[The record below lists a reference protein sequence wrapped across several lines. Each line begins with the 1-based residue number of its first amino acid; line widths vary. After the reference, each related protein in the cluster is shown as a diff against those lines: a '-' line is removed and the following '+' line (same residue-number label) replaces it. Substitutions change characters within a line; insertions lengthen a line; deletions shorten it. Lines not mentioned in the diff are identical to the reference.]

1 MPRFYLTAVAA
12 AVMAATVN
20 AAEFPAIPTDQTDY
34 NEIIYRDDANDP
46 TSYEQSSWNGIGLVA
61 SGEPMSSGSKAPA
74 FLSTAKGDIVTNN
87 GSIWVLADR
96 IPDNKLGQYASGI
109 LASGGKKGVNAEGA
123 VIYVHSDNNGKEDN
137 YEAAKGMAADASS
150 GTKTSITN
158 SGTIY
163 VEGGTGML
171 ATSNPKQASAL
182 SSEKGSV
189 ITNEGTI
196 HVINSGFGMS
206 LGGND
211 ASGVEM
217 TNKGTIIASG
227 KNAYGI
233 TASDAKD
240 GTVTNEGTII
250 ATDGAI
256 AISSGRWNKDVE
268 FSLTLKGNSHVE
280 GVIEL
285 GKASHLIVQDLA
297 RAETI
302 VLSSGTPEKVNALD
316 GAPCNG
322 CNVGSIHVNNSNLT
336 IRSSDESQTL
346 KIGLIT
352 TNNNSSTTFEFDSVG
367 SKKKPLLDVDTVD
380 EGATVKFNYT
390 GTVTDKL
397 ASGSVKAEELFD
409 GISLGKDDA
418 TPKRI
423 TTSDGLWGGASVHE
437 KKGDE
442 ITSTYSGP
450 SSLIISTTDLAL
462 MNGLVWRSQLTNLSD
477 RMGTLRTMPQAA
489 GAWARYNNGRLD
501 GRGLEYDYSTIEVGF
516 DAPVSSN
523 FLVGVS
529 FDYTIGDTDLNAGS
543 ADNDV
548 YTLGLYGTYYGD
560 NGGFVDLM
568 AKIGRIDNEYNVANS
583 AGSEKGDYM
592 MTGAIVGVEAGHRFD
607 LAHNM
612 FVEPQVQLSYSWLR
626 ATDYATNIRS
636 VDFETIESLVARVG
650 VMGGMKFAENR
661 GAAYLK
667 ASYNHDFLGNVD
679 AAMYAVGDSIN
690 SAKISDE
697 LDDNWAEVSLG
708 VSYSVTDT
716 LNTFLDVGTGFGGD
730 IDQKWRINFGAR
742 YAF

>member
-34 NEIIYRDDANDP
+34 NEIIYRDNANDP

-61 SGEPMSSGSKAPA
+61 SGEPMSSGSQAPA
-74 FLSTAKGDIVTNN
+74 FLSTAKGDIATNN

-96 IPDNKLGQYASGI
+96 IAGNKLGQYASGI

-123 VIYVHSDNNGKEDN
+123 VIYVHSDNNDEEDN
-137 YEAAKGMAADASS
+137 YEAAKGMVADAST
-150 GTKTSITN
+150 GDATTIVNK
-158 SGTIY
+158 GTIY
-163 VEGGTGML
+163 VKGGTGML
-171 ATSNPKQASAL
+171 ATSNAKDRK
-182 SSEKGSV
+182 SE

-206 LGGND
+206 LGGNN

-233 TASDAKD
+233 TASDATD

-256 AISSGRWNKDVE
+256 AISSGRWDKDVE

-302 VLSSGTPEKVNALD
+302 VLSSGTPEKVNAID
-316 GAPCNG
+316 GAQCNG
-322 CNVGSIHVNNSNLT
+322 CNVGSVHVNNSNLT

-346 KIGLIT
+346 KIGLIET
-352 TNNNSSTTFEFDSVG
+352 QNNGSTTFEFDSVG
-367 SKKKPLLDVDTVD
+367 SKKKPLLDVDKGGKD
-380 EGATVKFNYT
+380 AAVKFNYT

-397 ASGSVKAEELFD
+397 VSGSVKAEELFN
-409 GISLGKDDA
+409 GISLDNNA
-418 TPKRI
+418 TPERI
-423 TTSDGLWGGASVHE
+423 TTSDGLWASASVHE

-450 SSLIISTTDLAL
+450 SSLITSTTDLAL

-607 LAHNM
+607 LAYNM

-679 AAMYAVGDSIN
+679 ATMHAVNGSNN

>member
-123 VIYVHSDNNGKEDN
+123 VIYVHSDNNGEETN
-137 YEAAKGMAADASS
+137 YEAAKGMVADAST
-150 GTKTSITN
+150 GDATTIINK
-158 SGTIY
+158 GTIY

-171 ATSNPKQASAL
+171 ATSNAKDRK
-182 SSEKGSV
+182 SE

-206 LGGND
+206 LGGNN

-233 TASDAKD
+233 TASDATD
-240 GTVTNEGTII
+240 GKVTNEGTII

-256 AISSGRWNKDVE
+256 AISSGRWNKDVD
-268 FSLTLKGNSHVE
+268 FSLILKGNSHVE

-285 GKASHLIVQDLA
+285 GKGSELTVENLA

-316 GAPCNG
+316 GAPCEG
-322 CNVGSIHVNNSNLT
+322 CNVGSVTVKNSNLT

-346 KIGLIT
+346 KIGLIET
-352 TNNNSSTTFEFDSVG
+352 VENGSMTFEFDSVG
-367 SKKKPLLDVDTVD
+367 SKEKPLLDVDTGGQD
-380 EGATVKFNYT
+380 DAVKFNYT
-390 GTVTDKL
+390 GTVSDKL
-397 ASGSVKAEELFD
+397 ASGSVKAEELFN
-409 GISLGKDDA
+409 GISLDNNA
-418 TPKRI
+418 TPERI

-450 SSLIISTTDLAL
+450 SSLITSTTDLAL

-516 DAPVSSN
+516 DAPVSNN

-568 AKIGRIDNEYNVANS
+568 AKIGRINNEYNVANS

-679 AAMYAVGDSIN
+679 ATMHAVNGSNN

>member
-96 IPDNKLGQYASGI
+96 IPGNKLGQYASGI

-123 VIYVHSDNNGKEDN
+123 VIYVHSDNNGEETN
-137 YEAAKGMAADASS
+137 YEAAKGMVADAST
-150 GTKTSITN
+150 GDATTIIN
-158 SGTIY
+158 NGTIY

-171 ATSNPKQASAL
+171 ATSNAKDRK
-182 SSEKGSV
+182 SE

-206 LGGND
+206 LGGNN

-217 TNKGTIIASG
+217 TNEGTIIASG

-233 TASDAKD
+233 TASDATD
-240 GTVTNEGTII
+240 GKVTNEGTII

-256 AISSGRWNKDVE
+256 AISSGRWDKDVE
-268 FSLTLKGNSHVE
+268 FSLTLMGNSHVE

-302 VLSSGTPEKVNALD
+302 VLSSGTSEKVNAL
-316 GAPCNG
+316 GSAPCNG
-322 CNVGSIHVNNSNLT
+322 CNVGSVHVNNSNLT

-346 KIGLIT
+346 KIGLIET
-352 TNNNSSTTFEFDSVG
+352 QNNGSTTFEFDSVG
-367 SKKKPLLDVDTVD
+367 SKEKPLLDVDKGGKD
-380 EGATVKFNYT
+380 AAVKFNYT

-397 ASGSVKAEELFD
+397 ASGSVKAEELFN
-409 GISLGKDDA
+409 GISLDNNA
-418 TPKRI
+418 TPERI
-423 TTSDGLWGGASVHE
+423 TTSDGLWASASVHE

-450 SSLIISTTDLAL
+450 SSLITSTTDLAL

-607 LAHNM
+607 LAYNM

-679 AAMYAVGDSIN
+679 ATMHAVNGSNN

>member
-123 VIYVHSDNNGKEDN
+123 VIYVHSDNNGEETN
-137 YEAAKGMAADASS
+137 YEAAKGMVADAST
-150 GTKTSITN
+150 GDATTIINK
-158 SGTIY
+158 GTIY

-171 ATSNPKQASAL
+171 ATSNAKDRK
-182 SSEKGSV
+182 SE

-196 HVINSGFGMS
+196 HVVNSGFGMS
-206 LGGND
+206 LGGKD

-233 TASDAKD
+233 TASDATD

-256 AISSGRWNKDVE
+256 AISSGRWDKDVE

-316 GAPCNG
+316 GAPCND

-352 TNNNSSTTFEFDSVG
+352 TEGDSSTTFEFDSVG
-367 SKKKPLLDVDTVD
+367 SKEKPLLDVDKGGQD
-380 EGATVKFNYT
+380 DAVKFNYT

-397 ASGSVKAEELFD
+397 ASGSVKAEELFN
-409 GISLGKDDA
+409 GISLDNNA
-418 TPKRI
+418 TPERI
-423 TTSDGLWGGASVHE
+423 TTSDGLWASASVHE

-450 SSLIISTTDLAL
+450 SSLITSTTDLAL

-501 GRGLEYDYSTIEVGF
+501 GRGLKYDYSTIEVGF
-516 DAPVSSN
+516 DAPVSNN

-679 AAMYAVGDSIN
+679 ATMHAVNGSNN

>member
-1 MPRFYLTAVAA
+1 MPCFYLTAVAA

-20 AAEFPAIPTDQTDY
+20 AAEFPAFPVIEGKD
-34 NEIIYRDDANDP
+34 IVYRSDVSNGP
-46 TSYEQSSWNGIGLVA
+46 VSSGKESWEGNGMVA
-61 SGEPMSSGSKAPA
+61 SGKTITGGNAPA
-74 FLSTAKGDIVTNN
+74 FLSTRDHDKVTNN
-87 GSIWVLADR
+87 GNIWVLADR
-96 IPDNKLGQYASGI
+96 IEETDLGQYAAGI
-109 LASGGKKGVNAEGA
+109 VASGGKTGINAKDGI
-123 VIYVHSDNNGKEDN
+123 IYVHSNNNGIETN
-137 YEAAKGMAADASS
+137 YEAAKGMAADAST

-171 ATSNPKQASAL
+171 ATSNPKPASAL

-256 AISSGRWNKDVE
+256 AISSGRWDKDVE

-302 VLSSGTPEKVNALD
+302 VLSSGTSEKVNALD
-316 GAPCNG
+316 GAQCEG
-322 CNVGSIHVNNSNLT
+322 CNVGSVHVNNSNLT

-346 KIGLIT
+346 KIGLIET
-352 TNNNSSTTFEFDSVG
+352 VENGSMTFEFDSVG
-367 SKKKPLLDVDTVD
+367 SKEKPLLDVDTGGQD
-380 EGATVKFNYT
+380 DAVKFNYT

-397 ASGSVKAEELFD
+397 ASGSVKAEELFN
-409 GISLGKDDA
+409 GISLDNNA
-418 TPKRI
+418 TPERI
-423 TTSDGLWGGASVHE
+423 TTSDGLWASASVHE
-437 KKGDE
+437 KKDDE

-450 SSLIISTTDLAL
+450 SSLITSTTDLAL

-607 LAHNM
+607 LAYNM

-679 AAMYAVGDSIN
+679 ATMHAVNGSNN

>member
-20 AAEFPAIPTDQTDY
+20 AAEFPAFPVIEGKD
-34 NEIIYRDDANDP
+34 IVYRSDVSNGP
-46 TSYEQSSWNGIGLVA
+46 VSSGKESWEGNGMVA
-61 SGEPMSSGSKAPA
+61 SGKTITGGNAPA
-74 FLSTAKGDIVTNN
+74 FLSTRDYDKVTNN
-87 GSIWVLADR
+87 GNIWVLADR
-96 IPDNKLGQYASGI
+96 IEDTDLGQYAAGI
-109 LASGGKKGVNAEGA
+109 VASGGKTGINAKDGI
-123 VIYVHSDNNGKEDN
+123 IYVHSNNNGIETN

-171 ATSNPKQASAL
+171 ATSNPKTASAP

-233 TASDAKD
+233 TASDATD
-240 GTVTNEGTII
+240 GKVTNEGTII

-256 AISSGRWNKDVE
+256 AISSGRWDKDVE

-285 GKASHLIVQDLA
+285 GKASKLTVENLA

-316 GAPCNG
+316 GAPCDG
-322 CNVGSIHVNNSNLT
+322 CNVGNVHVNNSNLT

-352 TNNNSSTTFEFDSVG
+352 TEGVSSTTFEFDSVG
-367 SKKKPLLDVDTVD
+367 SKEKPLLDVDTVG
-380 EGATVKFNYT
+380 EKAAVKFNYT
-390 GTVTDKL
+390 GTVSDKL
-397 ASGSVKAEELFD
+397 ASGSVKAEALFD
-409 GISLGKDDA
+409 GISLGDNA
-418 TPKRI
+418 TPERI

-450 SSLIISTTDLAL
+450 SSLITSTTDLAL

-548 YTLGLYGTYYGD
+548 YTVGLYGTYYGD

-568 AKIGRIDNEYNVANS
+568 AKIGRIDNEYTVSNT
-583 AGSEKGDYM
+583 AGLEKGDYM
-592 MTGAIVGVEAGHRFD
+592 MTGAIVGIEAGHRFD

-679 AAMYAVGDSIN
+679 AAMHAVNGSGN

>member
-96 IPDNKLGQYASGI
+96 IENNDLGQYAAGI
-109 LASGGKKGVNAEGA
+109 VASGGKTGINAKDGI
-123 VIYVHSDNNGKEDN
+123 IYVHSNNNGIETN

-171 ATSNPKQASAL
+171 ATSNAKDRK
-182 SSEKGSV
+182 SE

-233 TASDAKD
+233 TASDATY

-256 AISSGRWNKDVE
+256 AISSGRWDKDVE
-268 FSLTLKGNSHVE
+268 FSLTLTGNSHVE

-285 GKASHLIVQDLA
+285 GKASKLTVENLA

-302 VLSSGTPEKVNALD
+302 VLSSVTSEKVNALD
-316 GAPCNG
+316 GAQCEG
-322 CNVGSIHVNNSNLT
+322 CNVGSVHVNNSNLT

-346 KIGLIT
+346 KIGLIET
-352 TNNNSSTTFEFDSVG
+352 VENGSMTFEFDSVG
-367 SKKKPLLDVDTVD
+367 SKEKPLLDVDTGGQD
-380 EGATVKFNYT
+380 DAVKFNYT
-390 GTVTDKL
+390 GTVSDKL
-397 ASGSVKAEELFD
+397 ASGSVKAEELFN
-409 GISLGKDDA
+409 GISLGDNGE
-418 TPKRI
+418 TPKLI
-423 TTSDGLWGGASVHE
+423 TTSDGLWASASVHE
-437 KKGDE
+437 KNSDTGD
-442 ITSTYSGP
+442 ISSTYSGP
-450 SSLIISTTDLAL
+450 SSLITSTTDLAL

-548 YTLGLYGTYYGD
+548 YTVGLYGTYYGD

-568 AKIGRIDNEYNVANS
+568 AKIGRIDNEYTVSNT
-583 AGSEKGDYM
+583 AGLEKGDYM
-592 MTGAIVGVEAGHRFD
+592 MTGAIVGIEAGHRFD
-607 LAHNM
+607 LAHNL

-626 ATDYATNIRS
+626 ATDYSTNIRS

-679 AAMYAVGDSIN
+679 AAMYAVNGSGN

-697 LDDNWAEVSLG
+697 LDDNWGEVSLG

-716 LNTFLDVGTGFGGD
+716 LYTFLDVGTGFGGD

>member
-74 FLSTAKGDIVTNN
+74 FLSTTKGDIVTNN

-96 IPDNKLGQYASGI
+96 IPGNKLGQYASGI

-123 VIYVHSDNNGKEDN
+123 VIYVHSDNNDEEDN
-137 YEAAKGMAADASS
+137 YEAAKGMVADAST
-150 GTKTSITN
+150 GDATTIVNK
-158 SGTIY
+158 GTIY
-163 VEGGTGML
+163 VKGGTGML
-171 ATSNPKQASAL
+171 ATSNAKDRK
-182 SSEKGSV
+182 SE

-206 LGGND
+206 LGGKD

-233 TASDAKD
+233 TASDATD
-240 GTVTNEGTII
+240 GKVTNEGTII

-256 AISSGRWNKDVE
+256 AISSGRWDKDVE

-302 VLSSGTPEKVNALD
+302 VLSSGTSEKVNALD
-316 GAPCNG
+316 GAPGEG
-322 CNVGSIHVNNSNLT
+322 CNVGSVHVNNSNLT

-346 KIGLIT
+346 KIGLIET
-352 TNNNSSTTFEFDSVG
+352 VENGSMTFEFDSVG
-367 SKKKPLLDVDTVD
+367 SKEKPLLDVGTGGQDD
-380 EGATVKFNYT
+380 AVKFNYT

-418 TPKRI
+418 TPERI

-437 KKGDE
+437 KKGNE

-583 AGSEKGDYM
+583 AGAEKGDYM

-679 AAMYAVGDSIN
+679 ATMHAVNGSNN

>member
-20 AAEFPAIPTDQTDY
+20 AAEFPAFPVIEGE
-34 NEIIYRDDANDP
+34 NIVYRSDVSNGP
-46 TSYEQSSWNGIGLVA
+46 VSSGKESWEGNGMVA
-61 SGEPMSSGSKAPA
+61 SGKTITGGNAPA
-74 FLSTAKGDIVTNN
+74 FLSTRDHDKVTNN
-87 GSIWVLADR
+87 GNIWVLGDR
-96 IPDNKLGQYASGI
+96 IEETDLGQYAAGI
-109 LASGGKKGVNAEGA
+109 VASGGKTGINAKDGI
-123 VIYVHSDNNGKEDN
+123 IYVHSNNNGIETN
-137 YEAAKGMAADASS
+137 YEAAKGMAADAST

-206 LGGND
+206 LGGNN

-217 TNKGTIIASG
+217 TNEGTIIASG

-233 TASDAKD
+233 TASDATD
-240 GTVTNEGTII
+240 GKVTNEGTII

-256 AISSGRWNKDVE
+256 AISSGRWNKDVD
-268 FSLTLKGNSHVE
+268 FSLILKGNSHVE

-285 GKASHLIVQDLA
+285 GKASRLIVQDLA

-302 VLSSGTPEKVNALD
+302 VLSSGTSEKVNALD
-316 GAPCNG
+316 GAQCEG
-322 CNVGSIHVNNSNLT
+322 CNVGSVHVNNSNLT

-346 KIGLIT
+346 KIGLIET
-352 TNNNSSTTFEFDSVG
+352 QNNGSTTFEFDSVG
-367 SKKKPLLDVDTVD
+367 SKEKPLLDVDKGGKD
-380 EGATVKFNYT
+380 AAVKFNYT

-397 ASGSVKAEELFD
+397 ASGSVKAEELFN
-409 GISLGKDDA
+409 GISLDNNA
-418 TPKRI
+418 TPERI
-423 TTSDGLWGGASVHE
+423 TTSDGLWASASVHE

-450 SSLIISTTDLAL
+450 SSLITSTTDLAL

-667 ASYNHDFLGNVD
+667 ASYNHDFLGSVD
-679 AAMYAVGDSIN
+679 AAMHAVNGSN
-690 SAKISDE
+690 SSAKISDE

>member
-20 AAEFPAIPTDQTDY
+20 AAEFPAFPVIEGKD
-34 NEIIYRDDANDP
+34 NVYRSDVSNGP
-46 TSYEQSSWNGIGLVA
+46 VSSGKESWEGNGMVA
-61 SGEPMSSGSKAPA
+61 SGKTITGGNAPA
-74 FLSTAKGDIVTNN
+74 FLSTRDHDKVTNN
-87 GSIWVLADR
+87 GNIWVLADR
-96 IPDNKLGQYASGI
+96 IEETDLGQYAAGI
-109 LASGGKKGVNAEGA
+109 VASGGKTGINAKDGI
-123 VIYVHSDNNGKEDN
+123 IYVHSNNNDIETN
-137 YEAAKGMAADASS
+137 YEAAKGMAADAST

-171 ATSNPKQASAL
+171 ATSNPKPASAL

-217 TNKGTIIASG
+217 TNEGTIIASG

-256 AISSGRWNKDVE
+256 AISSGRWDKDVE

-302 VLSSGTPEKVNALD
+302 VLSSGTSEKVNALD
-316 GAPCNG
+316 GAQCEG
-322 CNVGSIHVNNSNLT
+322 CNVGSVHVNNSNLT

-346 KIGLIT
+346 KIGLIET
-352 TNNNSSTTFEFDSVG
+352 VENGSMTFEFDSVG
-367 SKKKPLLDVDTVD
+367 SKEKPLLDVDTGGQD
-380 EGATVKFNYT
+380 DAVKFNYT
-390 GTVTDKL
+390 GTVSDKL
-397 ASGSVKAEELFD
+397 ASGSVKAEELFN
-409 GISLGKDDA
+409 GISLDNNA
-418 TPKRI
+418 TPGRI

-450 SSLIISTTDLAL
+450 SSLITSTTDLAL

-607 LAHNM
+607 LAYNM
-612 FVEPQVQLSYSWLR
+612 FVEPQIQLSYSWLR

-679 AAMYAVGDSIN
+679 ATMHAVNGSNN

-730 IDQKWRINFGAR
+730 INQKWRINFGAR

>member
-74 FLSTAKGDIVTNN
+74 FLSTTKGDIVTNN

-96 IPDNKLGQYASGI
+96 IPGNKLGQYASGI

-123 VIYVHSDNNGKEDN
+123 VIYVHSDNNDEEDN
-137 YEAAKGMAADASS
+137 YEAAKGMVADAST
-150 GTKTSITN
+150 GDATTIVNK
-158 SGTIY
+158 GTIY
-163 VEGGTGML
+163 VKGGTGML
-171 ATSNPKQASAL
+171 ATSNAKDRK
-182 SSEKGSV
+182 SE

-206 LGGND
+206 LGGKD

-233 TASDAKD
+233 TASDATD
-240 GTVTNEGTII
+240 GKVTNEGTII

-316 GAPCNG
+316 GAPCND
-322 CNVGSIHVNNSNLT
+322 CNVGSVHVNNSNLT

-346 KIGLIT
+346 KIGLIET
-352 TNNNSSTTFEFDSVG
+352 QNNGSTTFEFDSVG
-367 SKKKPLLDVDTVD
+367 SKEKPLLDVDTVG

-418 TPKRI
+418 TPERI

-450 SSLIISTTDLAL
+450 SSLITSTTDLAL

-607 LAHNM
+607 LAYNM

-679 AAMYAVGDSIN
+679 ATMHAVNGSNN

>member
-123 VIYVHSDNNGKEDN
+123 VIYVHSDNNGEETN
-137 YEAAKGMAADASS
+137 YEAAKGMVADAST
-150 GTKTSITN
+150 GDATTIINK
-158 SGTIY
+158 GTIY

-171 ATSNPKQASAL
+171 ATSNAKDRK
-182 SSEKGSV
+182 SE

-196 HVINSGFGMS
+196 HVVNSGFGMS
-206 LGGND
+206 LGGKD

-233 TASDAKD
+233 TASDATD
-240 GTVTNEGTII
+240 GKVTNEGTII

-256 AISSGRWNKDVE
+256 AISSGRWDKDVE

-302 VLSSGTPEKVNALD
+302 VLSSGTSEKVNALD
-316 GAPCNG
+316 GAQCEG
-322 CNVGSIHVNNSNLT
+322 CNVGSVHVNNSNLT

-346 KIGLIT
+346 KIGLIET
-352 TNNNSSTTFEFDSVG
+352 QNNGSTTFEFDSVG
-367 SKKKPLLDVDTVD
+367 SKEKPLLDVDKGGKD
-380 EGATVKFNYT
+380 AAVKFNYT

-397 ASGSVKAEELFD
+397 ASGSVKAEELFN
-409 GISLGKDDA
+409 GISLDNNA
-418 TPKRI
+418 TPERI
-423 TTSDGLWGGASVHE
+423 TTSDGLWASASVHE
-437 KKGDE
+437 KKDDE

-450 SSLIISTTDLAL
+450 SSLITSTTDLAL

-501 GRGLEYDYSTIEVGF
+501 GRGLEYDYNTIEVGF
-516 DAPVSSN
+516 DAPVSNN

-543 ADNDV
+543 ADNDI

-679 AAMYAVGDSIN
+679 ATMHAVNGSNN

>member
-123 VIYVHSDNNGKEDN
+123 VIYVHSDNNGEETN
-137 YEAAKGMAADASS
+137 YEAAKGMVADAST
-150 GTKTSITN
+150 GDATTIINK
-158 SGTIY
+158 GTIY

-171 ATSNPKQASAL
+171 ATSNAKDRK
-182 SSEKGSV
+182 SE

-206 LGGND
+206 LGGNN

-217 TNKGTIIASG
+217 TNTGTIIASG

-233 TASDAKD
+233 TASDATD

-256 AISSGRWNKDVE
+256 AISSGRWDKDVE

-316 GAPCNG
+316 GAQCNG
-322 CNVGSIHVNNSNLT
+322 CNVGSVHVNNSNLT

-346 KIGLIT
+346 KIGLIET
-352 TNNNSSTTFEFDSVG
+352 QNNGSTTFEFDSVG
-367 SKKKPLLDVDTVD
+367 SKEKPLLDVDKGGKD
-380 EGATVKFNYT
+380 AAVKFNYT

-397 ASGSVKAEELFD
+397 ASGSVKAEELFN
-409 GISLGKDDA
+409 GISLDNNA
-418 TPKRI
+418 TPERI
-423 TTSDGLWGGASVHE
+423 TTSDGLWASASVHE

-450 SSLIISTTDLAL
+450 SSLITSTTDLAL

-548 YTLGLYGTYYGD
+548 YTVGLYGTYYGD

-679 AAMYAVGDSIN
+679 ATMHAVNGSNN

-697 LDDNWAEVSLG
+697 LDDNWTEVSLG

>member
-123 VIYVHSDNNGKEDN
+123 VIYVHSDNNGEETN
-137 YEAAKGMAADASS
+137 YEAAKGMVADAST
-150 GTKTSITN
+150 GDATTIINK
-158 SGTIY
+158 GTIY

-171 ATSNPKQASAL
+171 ATSNAKDRK
-182 SSEKGSV
+182 SE

-206 LGGND
+206 LGGNN

-233 TASDAKD
+233 TASDATD

-256 AISSGRWNKDVE
+256 AISSGRWDKDVE

-316 GAPCNG
+316 GDSCEG
-322 CNVGSIHVNNSNLT
+322 CNVGSVTVKNSNLT

-346 KIGLIT
+346 KIGLIET
-352 TNNNSSTTFEFDSVG
+352 QNNGSTTFEFDSVG
-367 SKKKPLLDVDTVD
+367 SKEKPLLDVDTVG
-380 EGATVKFNYT
+380 EKAAVKFNYT

-423 TTSDGLWGGASVHE
+423 TTSDGLWASASVHE

-450 SSLIISTTDLAL
+450 SSLITSTTDLAL

-607 LAHNM
+607 FAHNM

-679 AAMYAVGDSIN
+679 ATMHAVNGSNN

>member
-96 IPDNKLGQYASGI
+96 IPGNKLGQYASGI

-137 YEAAKGMAADASS
+137 YEAAKGMAADAST

-171 ATSNPKQASAL
+171 ATSNPKPANAL

-211 ASGVEM
+211 ASGVKM
-217 TNKGTIIASG
+217 TNEGTIIASG

-256 AISSGRWNKDVE
+256 AISSGRWDKDVD
-268 FSLTLKGNSHVE
+268 FRLILKGNSHVE

-285 GKASHLIVQDLA
+285 GKGSELTVENLA

-316 GAPCNG
+316 GDPCED
-322 CNVGSIHVNNSNLT
+322 CNVGSVHVNNSNLT

-346 KIGLIT
+346 KIGLIET
-352 TNNNSSTTFEFDSVG
+352 VGNGSLTFEFDSVG
-367 SKKKPLLDVDTVD
+367 SKEKPLLDVDTGGQD
-380 EGATVKFNYT
+380 DAVKFNYT

-397 ASGSVKAEELFD
+397 ASGSVKAEALFD
-409 GISLGKDDA
+409 GISLGDNA
-418 TPKRI
+418 TPERI

-437 KKGDE
+437 KKGGE

-450 SSLIISTTDLAL
+450 SSLITSTTDLAL

-501 GRGLEYDYSTIEVGF
+501 GRGLEYD
-516 DAPVSSN
+516 
-523 FLVGVS
+523 
-529 FDYTIGDTDLNAGS
+529 
-543 ADNDV
+543 
-548 YTLGLYGTYYGD
+548 
-560 NGGFVDLM
+560 
-568 AKIGRIDNEYNVANS
+568 
-583 AGSEKGDYM
+583 
-592 MTGAIVGVEAGHRFD
+592 
-607 LAHNM
+607 
-612 FVEPQVQLSYSWLR
+612 
-626 ATDYATNIRS
+626 
-636 VDFETIESLVARVG
+636 
-650 VMGGMKFAENR
+650 
-661 GAAYLK
+661 
-667 ASYNHDFLGNVD
+667 
-679 AAMYAVGDSIN
+679 
-690 SAKISDE
+690 
-697 LDDNWAEVSLG
+697 
-708 VSYSVTDT
+708 
-716 LNTFLDVGTGFGGD
+716 
-730 IDQKWRINFGAR
+730 
-742 YAF
+742 

>member
-137 YEAAKGMAADASS
+137 YEAAKGMAADAST

-171 ATSNPKQASAL
+171 ATSNPKPANAL

-256 AISSGRWNKDVE
+256 AISSGRWDKDVD
-268 FSLTLKGNSHVE
+268 FRLILKGNSHVE

-285 GKASHLIVQDLA
+285 GKGSELTVENLA

-316 GAPCNG
+316 GDPCED
-322 CNVGSIHVNNSNLT
+322 CNVGSVHVNNSNLT

-367 SKKKPLLDVDTVD
+367 SKEKPLLDVDTVG
-380 EGATVKFNYT
+380 EKAAVKFNYT

-418 TPKRI
+418 TPERI
-423 TTSDGLWGGASVHE
+423 TTSDGLWASASVHE

-450 SSLIISTTDLAL
+450 SSLITSTTDLAL

-679 AAMYAVGDSIN
+679 ATMHAVNGSNN

>member
-61 SGEPMSSGSKAPA
+61 SGEPMSSGSQAPA
-74 FLSTAKGDIVTNN
+74 FLSTAKGDIATNN

-96 IPDNKLGQYASGI
+96 IAGNKLGQYASGI

-137 YEAAKGMAADASS
+137 YEAAKGMAADAST

-171 ATSNPKQASAL
+171 ATSNPKPANAL

-233 TASDAKD
+233 TASDATD

-256 AISSGRWNKDVE
+256 AISSGRWNKDVD
-268 FSLTLKGNSHVE
+268 FRLILKGNSHVE

-285 GKASHLIVQDLA
+285 GKGSELTVENLA

-316 GAPCNG
+316 GAPCEG
-322 CNVGSIHVNNSNLT
+322 CNVGSVTVKNSNLT

-346 KIGLIT
+346 KIGLIET
-352 TNNNSSTTFEFDSVG
+352 VGNGSLTFAFDSVG
-367 SKKKPLLDVDTVD
+367 SKEKPLLDVDTGGQD
-380 EGATVKFNYT
+380 DAVKFNYT
-390 GTVTDKL
+390 GTVSDKL
-397 ASGSVKAEELFD
+397 ASGSVKAEELFN
-409 GISLGKDDA
+409 GISLDNNA
-418 TPKRI
+418 TPERI

-450 SSLIISTTDLAL
+450 SSLITSTTDLAL

-516 DAPVSSN
+516 DAPVSNN

-679 AAMYAVGDSIN
+679 ATMHAVNGSNN

>member
-20 AAEFPAIPTDQTDY
+20 AAEFPAFPVIEGKD
-34 NEIIYRDDANDP
+34 IVYRSDVSNGP
-46 TSYEQSSWNGIGLVA
+46 VSSGKESWEGNGMVA
-61 SGEPMSSGSKAPA
+61 SGKTITGGNAPA
-74 FLSTAKGDIVTNN
+74 FLSTRDHDKVTNN
-87 GSIWVLADR
+87 GNIWVLADR
-96 IPDNKLGQYASGI
+96 IEDTDLGQYAAGI
-109 LASGGKKGVNAEGA
+109 VASGGKTGINAKDGI
-123 VIYVHSDNNGKEDN
+123 IYVHSNNNGIETN

-150 GTKTSITN
+150 GPKTSITN

-171 ATSNPKQASAL
+171 ATSNPKTASAP

-206 LGGND
+206 LGGNN

-217 TNKGTIIASG
+217 TNTGTIIASG

-233 TASDAKD
+233 TASDATD

-268 FSLTLKGNSHVE
+268 FSLILKGNSHVE

-285 GKASHLIVQDLA
+285 GKASNLTVEDLA

-316 GAPCNG
+316 DATCEG
-322 CNVGSIHVNNSNLT
+322 CNVGSVTVKNSNLT

-352 TNNNSSTTFEFDSVG
+352 TEGVSSTTFEFDSVG
-367 SKKKPLLDVDTVD
+367 SKDKLLLDVDKVGED
-380 EGATVKFNYT
+380 AAVKFNYT

-397 ASGSVKAEELFD
+397 ANSSVKAEELFN
-409 GISLGKDDA
+409 GISLGDNGE
-418 TPKRI
+418 TPKLI
-423 TTSDGLWGGASVHE
+423 TTSDGLWASASVHE

-450 SSLIISTTDLAL
+450 SSLITSTTDLAL

-548 YTLGLYGTYYGD
+548 YTVGLYGTYYGD

-568 AKIGRIDNEYNVANS
+568 AKIGRIDNEYTVSNT
-583 AGSEKGDYM
+583 AGLEKGDYM
-592 MTGAIVGVEAGHRFD
+592 MTGAIVGIEAGHRFD

-679 AAMYAVGDSIN
+679 AAMYAVNGSGN

>member
-20 AAEFPAIPTDQTDY
+20 AAEFPAFPVIEGKD
-34 NEIIYRDDANDP
+34 IVYRSDVSNGP
-46 TSYEQSSWNGIGLVA
+46 VSSGKESWEGNGMVA
-61 SGEPMSSGSKAPA
+61 SGKTITGGNAPA
-74 FLSTAKGDIVTNN
+74 FLSTRDYDKVTNN
-87 GSIWVLADR
+87 GNIWVLADR
-96 IPDNKLGQYASGI
+96 IEDTDLGQYAAGI
-109 LASGGKKGVNAEGA
+109 VASGGKTGINAKDGI
-123 VIYVHSDNNGKEDN
+123 IYVYSNNNGIETN

-171 ATSNPKQASAL
+171 ATSNPKTASAP

-233 TASDAKD
+233 TASDATD
-240 GTVTNEGTII
+240 GKVTNEGTII

-256 AISSGRWNKDVE
+256 AISSGRWDKDVE

-285 GKASHLIVQDLA
+285 GKASKLTVENLA

-316 GAPCNG
+316 GAPCDG
-322 CNVGSIHVNNSNLT
+322 CNVGNVHVNNSNLT

-352 TNNNSSTTFEFDSVG
+352 TEGVSSTTFEFDSVG
-367 SKKKPLLDVDTVD
+367 SKEKPLLDVDTVG
-380 EGATVKFNYT
+380 EKAAVKFNYT
-390 GTVTDKL
+390 GTVSDKL
-397 ASGSVKAEELFD
+397 ASGSVKAEALFD
-409 GISLGKDDA
+409 GISLGDNA
-418 TPKRI
+418 TPERI

-450 SSLIISTTDLAL
+450 SSLITSTTDLAL

-548 YTLGLYGTYYGD
+548 YTVGLYGTYYGD

-568 AKIGRIDNEYNVANS
+568 AKIGRIDNEYTVSNT
-583 AGSEKGDYM
+583 AGLEKGDYM
-592 MTGAIVGVEAGHRFD
+592 MTGAIVGIEAGHRFD

-679 AAMYAVGDSIN
+679 AAMYAVNGSGN

-716 LNTFLDVGTGFGGD
+716 LNTFLDVGTGFGSD

>member
-123 VIYVHSDNNGKEDN
+123 VIYVHSDNNDEEDN
-137 YEAAKGMAADASS
+137 YEAAKGMVADAST
-150 GTKTSITN
+150 GDATTIINK
-158 SGTIY
+158 GTIY

-171 ATSNPKQASAL
+171 ATSNAKDRK
-182 SSEKGSV
+182 SE

-196 HVINSGFGMS
+196 HVVNSGFGMS
-206 LGGND
+206 LGGKD

-233 TASDAKD
+233 TASDATD

-256 AISSGRWNKDVE
+256 AISSGRWDKDVE

-316 GAPCNG
+316 GAPCND

-352 TNNNSSTTFEFDSVG
+352 TEGDSSTTFEFDSVG
-367 SKKKPLLDVDTVD
+367 SKEKPLLDVDKGGQD
-380 EGATVKFNYT
+380 DAVKFNYT

-397 ASGSVKAEELFD
+397 ASGSVKAEELFN
-409 GISLGKDDA
+409 GISLDNNA
-418 TPKRI
+418 TPERI
-423 TTSDGLWGGASVHE
+423 TTSDGLWASASVHE

-450 SSLIISTTDLAL
+450 SSLITSTTDLAL

-489 GAWARYNNGRLD
+489 GAWARYNNGRLN

-529 FDYTIGDTDLNAGS
+529 FDYTNGDTDLNAGS

-583 AGSEKGDYM
+583 AGAEKGDYM

-679 AAMYAVGDSIN
+679 ATMHAVNGSNN

>member
-74 FLSTAKGDIVTNN
+74 FLSTTKGDIVTNN

-96 IPDNKLGQYASGI
+96 IPGNKLGQYASGI

-123 VIYVHSDNNGKEDN
+123 VIYVHSDNNDEEDN
-137 YEAAKGMAADASS
+137 YEAAKGMVADAST
-150 GTKTSITN
+150 GDATTIVNK
-158 SGTIY
+158 GTIY
-163 VEGGTGML
+163 VKGGTGML
-171 ATSNPKQASAL
+171 ATSNAKDRK
-182 SSEKGSV
+182 SE

-206 LGGND
+206 LGGKD

-233 TASDAKD
+233 TASDATD
-240 GTVTNEGTII
+240 GKVTNEGTII

-316 GAPCNG
+316 GAPCND
-322 CNVGSIHVNNSNLT
+322 CNVGSVRVNNSNLT

-346 KIGLIT
+346 KIGLIET
-352 TNNNSSTTFEFDSVG
+352 QNNGSTTFEFDSVG
-367 SKKKPLLDVDTVD
+367 SKEKPLLDVDTVG

-418 TPKRI
+418 TPERI

-450 SSLIISTTDLAL
+450 SSLITSTTDLAL

-679 AAMYAVGDSIN
+679 ATMHAVNGSNN

>member
-61 SGEPMSSGSKAPA
+61 SGEPMSSGSQAPA
-74 FLSTAKGDIVTNN
+74 FLSTAKGDIATNN

-96 IPDNKLGQYASGI
+96 IAGNKLGQYASGI

-137 YEAAKGMAADASS
+137 YEAAKGMAADAST

-171 ATSNPKQASAL
+171 ATSNPKPANAL

-233 TASDAKD
+233 TASDATD

-256 AISSGRWNKDVE
+256 AISSGRWNKDVD
-268 FSLTLKGNSHVE
+268 FRLILKGNSHVE

-285 GKASHLIVQDLA
+285 GKGSELTVENLA

-316 GAPCNG
+316 GAPCEG
-322 CNVGSIHVNNSNLT
+322 CNVGSVTVKNSNLT

-346 KIGLIT
+346 KIGLIET
-352 TNNNSSTTFEFDSVG
+352 VGNGSLTFEFDSVG
-367 SKKKPLLDVDTVD
+367 SKEKPLLDVDTGGQD
-380 EGATVKFNYT
+380 DAVKFNYT
-390 GTVTDKL
+390 GTVSDKL
-397 ASGSVKAEELFD
+397 ASGSVKAEELFN
-409 GISLGKDDA
+409 GISLDNNA
-418 TPKRI
+418 TPERI

-450 SSLIISTTDLAL
+450 SSLITSTTDLAL

-607 LAHNM
+607 LAYNM

-626 ATDYATNIRS
+626 ATDYATNIRG

-679 AAMYAVGDSIN
+679 ATMHAVNGSNN

-697 LDDNWAEVSLG
+697 LDDIWAEVSLG

>member
-74 FLSTAKGDIVTNN
+74 FLSTTKGDIVTNN

-96 IPDNKLGQYASGI
+96 IPGNKLGQYASGI

-123 VIYVHSDNNGKEDN
+123 VIYVHSDNNDEEDN
-137 YEAAKGMAADASS
+137 YEAAKGMVADAST
-150 GTKTSITN
+150 GDATTIVNK
-158 SGTIY
+158 GTIY
-163 VEGGTGML
+163 VKGGTGML
-171 ATSNPKQASAL
+171 ATSNAKDRK
-182 SSEKGSV
+182 SE

-206 LGGND
+206 LGGKD

-233 TASDAKD
+233 TASDATD
-240 GTVTNEGTII
+240 GKVTNEGTII

-256 AISSGRWNKDVE
+256 AISSGRWDKDVE

-302 VLSSGTPEKVNALD
+302 VLSSGTSEKVNALD
-316 GAPCNG
+316 GAQCEG
-322 CNVGSIHVNNSNLT
+322 CNVGSVHVNNSNLT

-346 KIGLIT
+346 KIGLIET
-352 TNNNSSTTFEFDSVG
+352 VENGSMTFEFDSVG
-367 SKKKPLLDVDTVD
+367 SKEKPLLDVDTGGQD
-380 EGATVKFNYT
+380 DAVKFNYT

-397 ASGSVKAEELFD
+397 ASGSVKAEELFN
-409 GISLGKDDA
+409 GISLDNNA
-418 TPKRI
+418 TPERI
-423 TTSDGLWGGASVHE
+423 TTSDGLWASASVHE
-437 KKGDE
+437 KKDDE

-450 SSLIISTTDLAL
+450 SSLITSTTDLAL

-583 AGSEKGDYM
+583 AGAEKGDYM

-679 AAMYAVGDSIN
+679 ATMHAVNGSNN

-730 IDQKWRINFGAR
+730 IDQKWRIHFGAR

>member
-123 VIYVHSDNNGKEDN
+123 VIYVHSDNNGEETN
-137 YEAAKGMAADASS
+137 YEAAKGMVADAST
-150 GTKTSITN
+150 GDATTIVNK
-158 SGTIY
+158 GTIY
-163 VEGGTGML
+163 VKGGTGML
-171 ATSNPKQASAL
+171 ATSNAKDRK
-182 SSEKGSV
+182 SE

-206 LGGND
+206 LGGKD

-256 AISSGRWNKDVE
+256 AISSSRWDKDVD
-268 FSLTLKGNSHVE
+268 FRLILKGNSHVE

-285 GKASHLIVQDLA
+285 GKGSELTVENLA

-316 GAPCNG
+316 GDPCEG
-322 CNVGSIHVNNSNLT
+322 CNVGSVTVKNSNLT

-346 KIGLIT
+346 KIGLIET
-352 TNNNSSTTFEFDSVG
+352 VENGSMTFEFDSVG
-367 SKKKPLLDVDTVD
+367 SKEKPLLDVDTGGQD
-380 EGATVKFNYT
+380 DAVKFNYT
-390 GTVTDKL
+390 GTVSDKL
-397 ASGSVKAEELFD
+397 ASGSVKAEELFN
-409 GISLGKDDA
+409 GISLDNNA
-418 TPKRI
+418 TPERI

-450 SSLIISTTDLAL
+450 SSLITSTTDLAL

-607 LAHNM
+607 LAYNM

-679 AAMYAVGDSIN
+679 ATMHAVNGSNN

>member
-46 TSYEQSSWNGIGLVA
+46 TSYEQSSWNGSGLVA

-123 VIYVHSDNNGKEDN
+123 VIYVHSDNNGEETN
-137 YEAAKGMAADASS
+137 YEAAKGMVADAST
-150 GTKTSITN
+150 GDATTIINK
-158 SGTIY
+158 GTIY

-171 ATSNPKQASAL
+171 ATSNAKDRK
-182 SSEKGSV
+182 SE

-206 LGGND
+206 LGGNN

-256 AISSGRWNKDVE
+256 AISSGRWDKDVE

-302 VLSSGTPEKVNALD
+302 VLSSGTSEKVNALD
-316 GAPCNG
+316 GAQCEG
-322 CNVGSIHVNNSNLT
+322 CNVGSVHVNNSNLT

-346 KIGLIT
+346 KIGLIET
-352 TNNNSSTTFEFDSVG
+352 QNNGSTTFEFDSVG
-367 SKKKPLLDVDTVD
+367 SKEKPLLDVDKGGKD
-380 EGATVKFNYT
+380 AAVKFNYT
-390 GTVTDKL
+390 GTVSDKL
-397 ASGSVKAEELFD
+397 ASGSVKAEALFD
-409 GISLGKDDA
+409 GISLDNSA
-418 TPKRI
+418 TPERI

-437 KKGDE
+437 KKGNE

-516 DAPVSSN
+516 DAPVSNN

-661 GAAYLK
+661 GVAYLK

-679 AAMYAVGDSIN
+679 AAMYAVGDKIN

>member
-20 AAEFPAIPTDQTDY
+20 AAEFPAFPVIEGKD
-34 NEIIYRDDANDP
+34 IVYRSDVSNGP
-46 TSYEQSSWNGIGLVA
+46 VSSGKESWEGNGMVA
-61 SGEPMSSGSKAPA
+61 SGKTITGGNAPA
-74 FLSTAKGDIVTNN
+74 FLSTRDYDKVTNN
-87 GSIWVLADR
+87 GNIWVLADR
-96 IPDNKLGQYASGI
+96 IEDTDLGQYAAGI
-109 LASGGKKGVNAEGA
+109 VASGGKTGINAKDGI
-123 VIYVHSDNNGKEDN
+123 IYVHSNNNGIETN

-171 ATSNPKQASAL
+171 ATSNPKQASAP

-189 ITNEGTI
+189 LTNEGTI

-206 LGGND
+206 LGGNN
-211 ASGVEM
+211 ASGVKM

-233 TASDAKD
+233 TASDATD

-256 AISSGRWNKDVE
+256 AISSGRWDKDVE
-268 FSLTLKGNSHVE
+268 FSLTLTGNSHVE

-285 GKASHLIVQDLA
+285 GKASKLTVENLA

-316 GAPCNG
+316 GAPCDG
-322 CNVGSIHVNNSNLT
+322 CNVGNVHVNNSNLT

-346 KIGLIT
+346 KIGLIET
-352 TNNNSSTTFEFDSVG
+352 KENGSTTFEFNSVG
-367 SKKKPLLDVDTVD
+367 SKEKPLLDVDTVG
-380 EGATVKFNYT
+380 EKAAVKFNYT

-397 ASGSVKAEELFD
+397 ASGSVKAEALFD
-409 GISLGKDDA
+409 GISLGDNGE
-418 TPKRI
+418 TPKLI
-423 TTSDGLWGGASVHE
+423 TTSDGLWASASVHE

-450 SSLIISTTDLAL
+450 SSLITSTTDLAL

-548 YTLGLYGTYYGD
+548 YTVGLYGTYYGD

-568 AKIGRIDNEYNVANS
+568 AKIGRIDNEYTVSNT
-583 AGSEKGDYM
+583 AGLEKGDYM
-592 MTGAIVGVEAGHRFD
+592 MTGAIVGIEAGHRFD

-667 ASYNHDFLGNVD
+667 ASYNHDFLDNVD
-679 AAMYAVGDSIN
+679 AAMYAVNGSSN

-708 VSYSVTDT
+708 VSFSVTDT

>member
-123 VIYVHSDNNGKEDN
+123 VIYVHSDNNDEEDN
-137 YEAAKGMAADASS
+137 YEAAKGMVADAST
-150 GTKTSITN
+150 GDATTIVNK
-158 SGTIY
+158 GTIY
-163 VEGGTGML
+163 VKGGTGML
-171 ATSNPKQASAL
+171 ATSNAKDRK
-182 SSEKGSV
+182 SE

-206 LGGND
+206 LGGKD

-256 AISSGRWNKDVE
+256 AISSGRWDKDVE

-302 VLSSGTPEKVNALD
+302 VLSSGTSEKVNALD
-316 GAPCNG
+316 GAQCEG
-322 CNVGSIHVNNSNLT
+322 CNVGSVHVNNSNLT

-346 KIGLIT
+346 KIGLIET
-352 TNNNSSTTFEFDSVG
+352 VENGSMTFEFDSVG
-367 SKKKPLLDVDTVD
+367 SKEKPLLDVDTGGQD
-380 EGATVKFNYT
+380 DAVKFNYT

-397 ASGSVKAEELFD
+397 ASGSVKAEELFN
-409 GISLGKDDA
+409 GISLDNNA
-418 TPKRI
+418 TPERI
-423 TTSDGLWGGASVHE
+423 TTSDGLWASASVHE
-437 KKGDE
+437 KKGGE

-450 SSLIISTTDLAL
+450 SSLITSTTDLAL

-607 LAHNM
+607 LAYNM

-679 AAMYAVGDSIN
+679 ATMHAVNGSNN

>member
-20 AAEFPAIPTDQTDY
+20 AAEFPAFPVIEGKD
-34 NEIIYRDDANDP
+34 IVYRSDVSNGP
-46 TSYEQSSWNGIGLVA
+46 VSSGKESWEGNGMVA
-61 SGEPMSSGSKAPA
+61 SGKTITGGNAPA
-74 FLSTAKGDIVTNN
+74 FLSTRDYDKVTNN
-87 GSIWVLADR
+87 GNIWVLADR
-96 IPDNKLGQYASGI
+96 IEDTDLGQYAAGI
-109 LASGGKKGVNAEGA
+109 VASGGKTGINAKDGI
-123 VIYVHSDNNGKEDN
+123 IYVHSNNNGIETN

-171 ATSNPKQASAL
+171 ATSNPKTASAP
-182 SSEKGSV
+182 SSEKVSV

-206 LGGND
+206 LGGNN

-217 TNKGTIIASG
+217 TSKGTIIASG
-227 KNAYGI
+227 ENAYGI
-233 TASDAKD
+233 TASDATD

-256 AISSGRWNKDVE
+256 AISSGRWNKDVD
-268 FSLTLKGNSHVE
+268 FRLILKGNSHVE

-285 GKASHLIVQDLA
+285 GKGSELTVENLA

-302 VLSSGTPEKVNALD
+302 VLSSVTPEKANALND
-316 GAPCNG
+316 ATCEG
-322 CNVGSIHVNNSNLT
+322 CNVGSVHVNNSNLT

-346 KIGLIT
+346 KIGLIET
-352 TNNNSSTTFEFDSVG
+352 KENGSTTFEFNSVG
-367 SKKKPLLDVDTVD
+367 SKDKLLLDVDKVGED
-380 EGATVKFNYT
+380 AAVKFNYT

-397 ASGSVKAEELFD
+397 ANGSVKAEELFNS
-409 GISLGKDDA
+409 ISLGDNGE
-418 TPKRI
+418 TPKLI
-423 TTSDGLWGGASVHE
+423 TTSDGLWASASVHE

-450 SSLIISTTDLAL
+450 SSLITSTTDLAL

-548 YTLGLYGTYYGD
+548 YTVGLYGTYYGD

-568 AKIGRIDNEYNVANS
+568 AKIGRIDNEYTVSNT
-583 AGSEKGDYM
+583 AGLEKGDYM

-607 LAHNM
+607 LAHNL

-626 ATDYATNIRS
+626 ATDYSTNIRS

-679 AAMYAVGDSIN
+679 AAMNAVNGSGN

-697 LDDNWAEVSLG
+697 LDDNWVEVSLG

>member
-123 VIYVHSDNNGKEDN
+123 VIYVHSDNNGEETN
-137 YEAAKGMAADASS
+137 YEAAKGMVADAST
-150 GTKTSITN
+150 GDATTIINK
-158 SGTIY
+158 GTIY

-171 ATSNPKQASAL
+171 ATSNAKDRK
-182 SSEKGSV
+182 SE

-196 HVINSGFGMS
+196 HVVNSGFGMS
-206 LGGND
+206 LGGKD

-217 TNKGTIIASG
+217 TNNGTIIASG

-256 AISSGRWNKDVE
+256 AISSGRWDKDVE

-302 VLSSGTPEKVNALD
+302 VLSSGTSEKVNALD
-316 GAPCNG
+316 GAQCEG
-322 CNVGSIHVNNSNLT
+322 CNVGSVHVNNSNLT

-346 KIGLIT
+346 KIGLIET
-352 TNNNSSTTFEFDSVG
+352 VENGSTTFEFDSVG
-367 SKKKPLLDVDTVD
+367 SKEKPLLDVDTGGQD
-380 EGATVKFNYT
+380 DAVKFNYT
-390 GTVTDKL
+390 GTVSDKL
-397 ASGSVKAEELFD
+397 ASGSVKAEELFN
-409 GISLGKDDA
+409 GISLDNNA
-418 TPKRI
+418 TPERI

-450 SSLIISTTDLAL
+450 SSLITSTTDLAL

-679 AAMYAVGDSIN
+679 ATMHAVNGSNN

>member
-74 FLSTAKGDIVTNN
+74 FLSTTKGDIVTNN

-96 IPDNKLGQYASGI
+96 IPGNKLGQYASGI

-123 VIYVHSDNNGKEDN
+123 VIYVHSDNNDEEDN
-137 YEAAKGMAADASS
+137 YEAAKGMVADAST
-150 GTKTSITN
+150 GDATTIVNK
-158 SGTIY
+158 GTIY
-163 VEGGTGML
+163 VKGGTGML
-171 ATSNPKQASAL
+171 ATSNAKDRK
-182 SSEKGSV
+182 SE

-206 LGGND
+206 LGGKD

-233 TASDAKD
+233 TASDATD
-240 GTVTNEGTII
+240 GKVTNEGTII

-316 GAPCNG
+316 GAPCND
-322 CNVGSIHVNNSNLT
+322 CNVGSVHVNNSNLT

-346 KIGLIT
+346 KIGLIET
-352 TNNNSSTTFEFDSVG
+352 QNNGSTTFEFDSVG
-367 SKKKPLLDVDTVD
+367 SKEKPLLDVDTVG

-450 SSLIISTTDLAL
+450 SSLITSTTDLAL

-679 AAMYAVGDSIN
+679 ATMHAVNGSNN

>member
-12 AVMAATVN
+12 AVMTATVN
-20 AAEFPAIPTDQTDY
+20 AAEFPAFPVIEGKD
-34 NEIIYRDDANDP
+34 IVYRSDVSNGP
-46 TSYEQSSWNGIGLVA
+46 VSSGKESWEGNGMVA
-61 SGEPMSSGSKAPA
+61 SGKTITGGNAPA
-74 FLSTAKGDIVTNN
+74 FLSTRDYDKVTNN
-87 GSIWVLADR
+87 GNIWVLADR
-96 IPDNKLGQYASGI
+96 IEDTDLGQYAAGI
-109 LASGGKKGVNAEGA
+109 VASGGKTGINAKDGI
-123 VIYVHSDNNGKEDN
+123 IYVHSNNNGIETN
-137 YEAAKGMAADASS
+137 YEAAKGMAADAST

-171 ATSNPKQASAL
+171 ATSNPKTASAL
-182 SSEKGSV
+182 SSKKGSV

-206 LGGND
+206 LGGNN

-233 TASDAKD
+233 TASDATD

-256 AISSGRWNKDVE
+256 AISSGRWNKDID
-268 FSLTLKGNSHVE
+268 FSLILKGNSHVE

-285 GKASHLIVQDLA
+285 GKGSELTVEDLA

-316 GAPCNG
+316 GAPCEG
-322 CNVGSIHVNNSNLT
+322 CNVGSVHVNNSNLT

-346 KIGLIT
+346 KIGLIET
-352 TNNNSSTTFEFDSVG
+352 QNNGSTTFEFDSVG
-367 SKKKPLLDVDTVD
+367 SKDKLLLDVDKVGED
-380 EGATVKFNYT
+380 AAVKFNYT

-397 ASGSVKAEELFD
+397 ANGSVKAEELFN
-409 GISLGKDDA
+409 GISLGDNGE
-418 TPKRI
+418 TPKLI
-423 TTSDGLWGGASVHE
+423 TTSDGLWASASVHE

-450 SSLIISTTDLAL
+450 SSLITSTTDLAL

-548 YTLGLYGTYYGD
+548 YTVGLYGTYFGD

-568 AKIGRIDNEYNVANS
+568 AKIGRIDNEYTVSNT
-583 AGSEKGDYM
+583 AGLEKGDYM
-592 MTGAIVGVEAGHRFD
+592 MTGAIVGIEAGHRVD

-667 ASYNHDFLGNVD
+667 TSYNHDFLGNVD
-679 AAMYAVGDSIN
+679 AAMYAVNGSGN

-708 VSYSVTDT
+708 VSYSVTET

>member
-20 AAEFPAIPTDQTDY
+20 AAEFPSIPTDQTDY

-96 IPDNKLGQYASGI
+96 IPGNKLGQYASGI

-123 VIYVHSDNNGKEDN
+123 VIYVHSDNNDEEDN
-137 YEAAKGMAADASS
+137 YEAAKGMVADAST
-150 GTKTSITN
+150 GDATTIVNK
-158 SGTIY
+158 GTIY
-163 VEGGTGML
+163 VKGGTGML
-171 ATSNPKQASAL
+171 ATSNAKDRK
-182 SSEKGSV
+182 SE

-196 HVINSGFGMS
+196 HVVNSGFGMS
-206 LGGND
+206 LGGKD

-233 TASDAKD
+233 TASDATD
-240 GTVTNEGTII
+240 GKVTNEGTII

-256 AISSGRWNKDVE
+256 AISSGRRDKDVE

-316 GAPCNG
+316 GAQCEG
-322 CNVGSIHVNNSNLT
+322 CNVGSVHVNNSNLT

-352 TNNNSSTTFEFDSVG
+352 TEGDSSTTFEFDSVG
-367 SKKKPLLDVDTVD
+367 SKEKLLLDVDKVGD
-380 EGATVKFNYT
+380 KAAVKFNYT
-390 GTVTDKL
+390 GTVSDKL
-397 ASGSVKAEELFD
+397 ASGSVKAEALFD
-409 GISLGKDDA
+409 GISLDNSA
-418 TPKRI
+418 TPERI
-423 TTSDGLWGGASVHE
+423 TTSDGLWSGASVHE
-437 KKGDE
+437 KKGNE

-450 SSLIISTTDLAL
+450 SSLITSTTDLAL

-679 AAMYAVGDSIN
+679 ATMHAVNGSNN

>member
-123 VIYVHSDNNGKEDN
+123 VIYVHSDNNGEETN
-137 YEAAKGMAADASS
+137 YEAAKGMVADAST
-150 GTKTSITN
+150 GDATTIINK
-158 SGTIY
+158 GTIY

-171 ATSNPKQASAL
+171 ATSNAKDRK
-182 SSEKGSV
+182 SE

-206 LGGND
+206 LGGKD

-256 AISSGRWNKDVE
+256 AISSGRWNKDVD
-268 FSLTLKGNSHVE
+268 FSLILKGNSHVE

-285 GKASHLIVQDLA
+285 GKGSELTVENLA

-302 VLSSGTPEKVNALD
+302 VLSSGTSEKVNALD
-316 GAPCNG
+316 GAPCEG
-322 CNVGSIHVNNSNLT
+322 CNVGSVTVKNSNLT

-352 TNNNSSTTFEFDSVG
+352 TEGDSSTTFEFDSVG
-367 SKKKPLLDVDTVD
+367 SKEKLLLDVDKVGD
-380 EGATVKFNYT
+380 KAAVKFNYT
-390 GTVTDKL
+390 GTVSDKL
-397 ASGSVKAEELFD
+397 ASGSVKAEELFN
-409 GISLGKDDA
+409 GISLDNNA
-418 TPKRI
+418 TPERI

-437 KKGDE
+437 KKDDE

-450 SSLIISTTDLAL
+450 SSLITSTTDLAL

-679 AAMYAVGDSIN
+679 AAMHAVNGSNN

>member
-20 AAEFPAIPTDQTDY
+20 AAEFPAFPVIEGKD
-34 NEIIYRDDANDP
+34 IVYRSDVSNGP
-46 TSYEQSSWNGIGLVA
+46 VSSGKESWEGNGMVA
-61 SGEPMSSGSKAPA
+61 SGKTITGGNAPA
-74 FLSTAKGDIVTNN
+74 FLSTRDYDKVTNN
-87 GSIWVLADR
+87 GNIWVLADR
-96 IPDNKLGQYASGI
+96 IEDTDLGQYAAGI
-109 LASGGKKGVNAEGA
+109 VASGGKTGINAKDGI
-123 VIYVHSDNNGKEDN
+123 IYVHSNNNGIETN

-171 ATSNPKQASAL
+171 ATSNPKTASAP

-206 LGGND
+206 LGGNN

-227 KNAYGI
+227 ENAYGI
-233 TASDAKD
+233 TASDATD

-256 AISSGRWNKDVE
+256 AISSGRWNKNVD
-268 FSLTLKGNSHVE
+268 FRLILKGNSHVE

-285 GKASHLIVQDLA
+285 GKESNLTVENLA

-302 VLSSGTPEKVNALD
+302 VLSSVTPEKANALND
-316 GAPCNG
+316 ATCEG
-322 CNVGSIHVNNSNLT
+322 CNVGSVTVKNSNLT

-346 KIGLIT
+346 KIALIDT
-352 TNNNSSTTFEFDSVG
+352 TDNGSMTFEFDSVG
-367 SKKKPLLDVDTVD
+367 SKDKLLLDVDTVG
-380 EGATVKFNYT
+380 EKAVVKFNYT

-397 ASGSVKAEELFD
+397 ANGSVKAEELFN
-409 GISLGKDDA
+409 GISLGDNGE
-418 TPKRI
+418 TPKLI
-423 TTSDGLWGGASVHE
+423 TTSDGLWASASVHE

-450 SSLIISTTDLAL
+450 SSLITSTTDLAL

-516 DAPVSSN
+516 DAPVSNN

-548 YTLGLYGTYYGD
+548 YTVGLYGTYYGD

-568 AKIGRIDNEYNVANS
+568 AKIGRIDNEYTVSNT
-583 AGSEKGDYM
+583 AGLEKGDYM
-592 MTGAIVGVEAGHRFD
+592 MTGAIVGIEAGHRFD
-607 LAHNM
+607 LAHNL

-626 ATDYATNIRS
+626 ATDYSTNIRS
-636 VDFETIESLVARVG
+636 VDFETIESLVARVS

-679 AAMYAVGDSIN
+679 AAMYAVNGSGN

>member
-123 VIYVHSDNNGKEDN
+123 VIYVHSDNNGEETN
-137 YEAAKGMAADASS
+137 YEAAKGMVADAST
-150 GTKTSITN
+150 GDATTIINK
-158 SGTIY
+158 GTIY

-171 ATSNPKQASAL
+171 ATSNAKDRK
-182 SSEKGSV
+182 SE

-196 HVINSGFGMS
+196 HVVNSGFGMS
-206 LGGND
+206 LGGKD

-233 TASDAKD
+233 TASDATD

-256 AISSGRWNKDVE
+256 AISSGRWDKDVE

-302 VLSSGTPEKVNALD
+302 VLSSGTSEKVNAL
-316 GAPCNG
+316 GSALCNG
-322 CNVGSIHVNNSNLT
+322 CNVGSVHVNNSNLT

-352 TNNNSSTTFEFDSVG
+352 TKGDSSTTFEFDSVG
-367 SKKKPLLDVDTVD
+367 SKEKPLLEVDKGGKD
-380 EGATVKFNYT
+380 AAVKFNYT
-390 GTVTDKL
+390 GTVSDKL
-397 ASGSVKAEELFD
+397 ASGSVKAEELFN
-409 GISLGKDDA
+409 GISLDNNA
-418 TPKRI
+418 TPERI
-423 TTSDGLWGGASVHE
+423 TTSDGLWASASVHE
-437 KKGDE
+437 KKGNE

-516 DAPVSSN
+516 DAPVSNN

-667 ASYNHDFLGNVD
+667 ASYNHDFLGSVD
-679 AAMYAVGDSIN
+679 AAMHAVNGSNN

>member
-96 IPDNKLGQYASGI
+96 IPGNKLGQYASGI

-137 YEAAKGMAADASS
+137 YEAAKGMAADAST

-171 ATSNPKQASAL
+171 ATSNPKPANAL

-256 AISSGRWNKDVE
+256 AISSGRWDKDVD
-268 FSLTLKGNSHVE
+268 FRLILKGNSHVE

-285 GKASHLIVQDLA
+285 GKGSELTVENLA

-316 GAPCNG
+316 GDPCED
-322 CNVGSIHVNNSNLT
+322 CNVGSVHVNNSNLT

-346 KIGLIT
+346 KIGLIET
-352 TNNNSSTTFEFDSVG
+352 VGNGSLTFEFDSVG
-367 SKKKPLLDVDTVD
+367 SKEKPLLDVDTGGQD
-380 EGATVKFNYT
+380 DAVKFNYT
-390 GTVTDKL
+390 GTVSDKL
-397 ASGSVKAEELFD
+397 ASGSVKAEELFN
-409 GISLGKDDA
+409 GISLDNNA
-418 TPKRI
+418 TPERI

-437 KKGDE
+437 KQGDE

-450 SSLIISTTDLAL
+450 SSLITSTTDLAL

-679 AAMYAVGDSIN
+679 ATMHAVNGSNN

>member
-123 VIYVHSDNNGKEDN
+123 VIYVHSDNNGEETN
-137 YEAAKGMAADASS
+137 YEAAKGMVADAST
-150 GTKTSITN
+150 GDATTIINK
-158 SGTIY
+158 GTIY

-171 ATSNPKQASAL
+171 ATSNAKDRK
-182 SSEKGSV
+182 SE

-206 LGGND
+206 LGGNN

-233 TASDAKD
+233 TASDATD

-256 AISSGRWNKDVE
+256 AISSGRWDKDVE

-316 GAPCNG
+316 GDSCEG
-322 CNVGSIHVNNSNLT
+322 CNVGSVTVKNSNLT

-346 KIGLIT
+346 KIGLIET
-352 TNNNSSTTFEFDSVG
+352 QNNGSTTFEFDSVG
-367 SKKKPLLDVDTVD
+367 SKEKPLLDVDTVG
-380 EGATVKFNYT
+380 EKAAVKFNYT

-423 TTSDGLWGGASVHE
+423 TTSDGLWASASVHE

-450 SSLIISTTDLAL
+450 SSLITSTTDLAL

-607 LAHNM
+607 LAYNM

-679 AAMYAVGDSIN
+679 ATMHAVNGSNN

>member
-123 VIYVHSDNNGKEDN
+123 VIYVHSDNNGEETN
-137 YEAAKGMAADASS
+137 YEAAKGMVADAST
-150 GTKTSITN
+150 GDATTIINK
-158 SGTIY
+158 GTIY

-171 ATSNPKQASAL
+171 ATSNAKDRK
-182 SSEKGSV
+182 SE

-196 HVINSGFGMS
+196 HVVNSGFGMS
-206 LGGND
+206 LGGKD

-233 TASDAKD
+233 TASDATD

-256 AISSGRWNKDVE
+256 AISSGRWDKDVE

-302 VLSSGTPEKVNALD
+302 VLSSGTSEKVNALD
-316 GAPCNG
+316 GAQCEG
-322 CNVGSIHVNNSNLT
+322 CNVGSVHVNNSNLT

-346 KIGLIT
+346 KIGLIET
-352 TNNNSSTTFEFDSVG
+352 QNNGSTTFEFDSVG
-367 SKKKPLLDVDTVD
+367 SKEKPLLDVDKGGKD
-380 EGATVKFNYT
+380 AAVKFNYT

-397 ASGSVKAEELFD
+397 ASGSVKAEELFN
-409 GISLGKDDA
+409 GISLDNNA

-423 TTSDGLWGGASVHE
+423 TTSDGLWASASVHE

-450 SSLIISTTDLAL
+450 SSLITSTTDLAL

-679 AAMYAVGDSIN
+679 AAMYAVGDKIN